1 MSEIFLGYLVNSIL
15 RGGILV
21 LMLLIAEFA
30 LRRRMLFAGGRTLY
44 LLAMV
49 LVLLPLEQLSGFRS
63 AASPLAES
71 IEVPFENRFSP
82 PTVPEGTSMNSGGAA
97 ANAVEKSDT
106 APRILPAETESP
118 EVASSRPAS
127 WLMIFYLA
135 GATLLTADQ
144 LRRLLLWRR
153 RIRRCPAITGGE
165 VFEQFLA
172 AKRLAGVERFPIALR
187 DCGSLLPVA
196 ACFGTLRHGTVLCPQ
211 EHYAALPEA
220 ALRMIFI
227 HELEHLRRGD
237 NPAGFLLTLLANL
250 LFPNWF
256 LRFLITRYA
265 MVAEL
270 DCDERV
276 RSVLALDRQG
286 QAQYAELLLAGQSN
300 RRILLPG
307 HTLGSSART
316 LKFRIQEVFMQHS
329 KRQRLTRLFLFGT
342 LFAAGALFL
351 PELRAGSLR
360 EPVPEFVAE
369 HLPADAKTLLFFRG
383 SGLDAEGI
391 KLLDAAQQFVAPLGE
406 SYLSLLSLMK
416 TTAGTG
422 GFFYQVFTS
431 GKQEYILL
439 KNGGDSNQMLLG
451 PSQWYQEKS
460 IQALGNGSFLLSTV
474 SRKKTE
480 RKWGLPR
487 DLREKAAAG
496 PNDIVRAVRIDSPGE
511 LRVFKQDG
519 IYRLTFPVTPQLA
532 KDLTPELLL
541 EKATARLPE
550 KKKADAIE
558 FLRKTVQFT
567 SRDLAGRKISFV
579 EFPLS
584 RQSISLWIEFFRRLR
599 DEKMAAAIPHVI
611 ALEPANGAQNVDP
624 NLSEIR
630 VTFDRPMSPN
640 SWSFCQR
647 GADNF
652 PDFLAKPSFNADRTV
667 ITVPVRLR
675 PEWNYYIFL
684 NSPPFLGFRSAQGG
698 ILPAVPWSFS
708 TGKLPASGAG
718 NGSETAGIDHKNIK
732 KQ

>member
-1 MSEIFLGYLVNSIL
+1 
-15 RGGILV
+15 
-21 LMLLIAEFA
+21 
-30 LRRRMLFAGGRTLY
+30 
-44 LLAMV
+44 
-49 LVLLPLEQLSGFRS
+49 
-63 AASPLAES
+63 
-71 IEVPFENRFSP
+71 
-82 PTVPEGTSMNSGGAA
+82 
-97 ANAVEKSDT
+97 
-106 APRILPAETESP
+106 
-118 EVASSRPAS
+118 
-127 WLMIFYLA
+127 
-135 GATLLTADQ
+135 
-144 LRRLLLWRR
+144 
-153 RIRRCPAITGGE
+153 
-165 VFEQFLA
+165 
-172 AKRLAGVERFPIALR
+172 
-187 DCGSLLPVA
+187 
-196 ACFGTLRHGTVLCPQ
+196 
-211 EHYAALPEA
+211 
-220 ALRMIFI
+220 
-227 HELEHLRRGD
+227 
-237 NPAGFLLTLLANL
+237 
-250 LFPNWF
+250 
-256 LRFLITRYA
+256 
-265 MVAEL
+265 
-270 DCDERV
+270 
-276 RSVLALDRQG
+276 
-286 QAQYAELLLAGQSN
+286 
-300 RRILLPG
+300 
-307 HTLGSSART
+307 
-316 LKFRIQEVFMQHS
+316 
-329 KRQRLTRLFLFGT
+329 
-342 LFAAGALFL
+342 
-351 PELRAGSLR
+351 
-360 EPVPEFVAE
+360 
-369 HLPADAKTLLFFRG
+369 
-383 SGLDAEGI
+383 
-391 KLLDAAQQFVAPLGE
+391 
-406 SYLSLLSLMK
+406 
-416 TTAGTG
+416 
-422 GFFYQVFTS
+422 
-431 GKQEYILL
+431 
-439 KNGGDSNQMLLG
+439 MLLG

-511 LRVFKQDG
+511 LRVFKQGG

-611 ALEPANGAQNVDP
+611 ALEPANGAQDVDP
-624 NLSEIR
+624 NLSEIK

-718 NGSETAGIDHKNIK
+718 NGSGTTEIDHKNIR

>member
-15 RGGILV
+15 RGGVLV
-21 LMLLIAEFA
+21 LLLLIAEFA
-30 LRRRMLFAGGRTLY
+30 LRRRMLFAGGRSLY

-49 LVLLPLEQLSGFRS
+49 LVLLPLEQLAGFRS
-63 AASPLAES
+63 AASPLGES

-82 PTVPEGTSMNSGGAA
+82 PPAPEGTSMRSGGTS
-97 ANAVEKSDT
+97 ANAVEKSGA
-106 APRILPAETESP
+106 APQILPVEPESP
-118 EVASSRPAS
+118 EITPSRPAG
-127 WLMIFYLA
+127 WLMILYLA

-153 RIRRCPAITGGE
+153 RIRRCPAITGGK
-165 VFEQFLA
+165 VFEQFLE
-172 AKRLAGVERFPIALR
+172 AKRLAGEERFPLGLR
-187 DCGSLLPVA
+187 DCGGLLPVA

-211 EHYAALPEA
+211 EHYAALPET

-237 NPAGFLLTLLANL
+237 NLTGFFLTLLANL

-256 LRFLITRYA
+256 LRFFAGRYA
-265 MVAEL
+265 MIAEL
-270 DCDERV
+270 DCDEKV
-276 RSVLALDRQG
+276 RSVLALNRQG
-286 QAQYAELLLAGQSN
+286 QAQYAELLLAGRTS
-300 RRILLPG
+300 RRIYLPG

-316 LKFRIQEVFMQHS
+316 LKIRIQEVFMQYS

-342 LFAAGALFL
+342 LFTAGALFL
-351 PELRAGSLR
+351 PELRAGTLH

-391 KLLDAAQQFVAPLGE
+391 KLLDEVQQLVVPLGE
-406 SYLSLLSLMK
+406 SYLPLLSLMK

-422 GFFYQVFTS
+422 GFFYQVLTS

-439 KNGGDSNQMLLG
+439 KNGNDSNQMLLG

-460 IQALGNGSFLLSTV
+460 IQALGDGSFLLSTV

-487 DLREKAAAG
+487 ELRERAAAE
-496 PNDIVRAVRIDSPGE
+496 PNDIVRAVRIDFPGE
-511 LRVFKQDG
+511 FRVFKQAG
-519 IYRLTFPVTPQLA
+519 SYRLSFPVTPQLE
-532 KDLTPELLL
+532 KNLTPELFLK
-541 EKATARLPE
+541 KATARLSE
-550 KKKADAIE
+550 KEKNTAIE
-558 FLRKTVQFT
+558 FLRKMVQFT
-567 SRDLAGRKISFV
+567 SREVDGRQISFV

-584 RQSISLWIEFFRRLR
+584 RKTVSFWIEFFRQLR

-624 NLSEIR
+624 NLSEIK

-647 GADNF
+647 GADHF

-675 PEWNYYIFL
+675 PEWNYHIFL

-698 ILPAVPWSFS
+698 TLPAVPWSFS
-708 TGKLPASGAG
+708 TGKLPAPGAG
-718 NGSETAGIDHKNIK
+718 NGSGTTENDHKNIR

>member
-1 MSEIFLGYLVNSIL
+1 M
-15 RGGILV
+15 
-21 LMLLIAEFA
+21 
-30 LRRRMLFAGGRTLY
+30 
-44 LLAMV
+44 
-49 LVLLPLEQLSGFRS
+49 
-63 AASPLAES
+63 
-71 IEVPFENRFSP
+71 
-82 PTVPEGTSMNSGGAA
+82 
-97 ANAVEKSDT
+97 
-106 APRILPAETESP
+106 
-118 EVASSRPAS
+118 
-127 WLMIFYLA
+127 
-135 GATLLTADQ
+135 
-144 LRRLLLWRR
+144 
-153 RIRRCPAITGGE
+153 
-165 VFEQFLA
+165 
-172 AKRLAGVERFPIALR
+172 
-187 DCGSLLPVA
+187 
-196 ACFGTLRHGTVLCPQ
+196 
-211 EHYAALPEA
+211 
-220 ALRMIFI
+220 
-227 HELEHLRRGD
+227 
-237 NPAGFLLTLLANL
+237 
-250 LFPNWF
+250 
-256 LRFLITRYA
+256 RFLITRYA

-342 LFAAGALFL
+342 LFAAGTLFL

-451 PSQWYQEKS
+451 PSQWYQEKIHS
-460 IQALGNGSFLLSTV
+460 GAGKRFLPALHGQQEKNG
-474 SRKKTE
+474 E
-480 RKWGLPR
+480 EMGLPR

-496 PNDIVRAVRIDSPGE
+496 PNDIVRAVRIDSPGNFGCSSRAGSTGSPSRS
-511 LRVFKQDG
+511 LRSWQKISPRNFSSKK
-519 IYRLTFPVTPQLA
+519 P
-532 KDLTPELLL
+532 
-541 EKATARLPE
+541 LPGCR
-550 KKKADAIE
+550 KRKKADAIE

-611 ALEPANGAQNVDP
+611 ALEPANGAQDVDP
-624 NLSEIR
+624 NLSEIK

-647 GADNF
+647 GPTIF
-652 PDFLAKPSFNADRTV
+652 RISSPSLRSMRTG
-667 ITVPVRLR
+667 PS
-675 PEWNYYIFL
+675 
-684 NSPPFLGFRSAQGG
+684 SPCRSACVRVELLYLPQ
-698 ILPAVPWSFS
+698 LPAIPRIPV
-708 TGKLPASGAG
+708 GAG
-718 NGSETAGIDHKNIK
+718 RHSSRGSEELLDRETPGIRRGKWFRNDRNRSQKYKKTIGFWHGFSAHPWYRMGNTENGGRNIRWAMERK
-732 KQ
+732 

>member
-15 RGGILV
+15 RGGV
-21 LMLLIAEFA
+21 LALLLLLAELL
-30 LRRRMLFAGGRTLY
+30 LRRRLLFAGGRTLY

-71 IEVPFENRFSP
+71 IDVPFENRFSP
-82 PTVPEGTSMNSGGAA
+82 PPAPEEPSMHSGRAA
-97 ANAVEKSDT
+97 ANSVETSAA
-106 APRILPAETESP
+106 APQILPPEPESP
-118 EVASSRPAS
+118 EAAPTRPAG
-127 WLMIFYLA
+127 WLMILYLA
-135 GATLLTADQ
+135 GAMLLTTDQ
-144 LRRLLLWRR
+144 LLRLFLWRQ
-153 RIRRCPAITGGE
+153 RIRRCPVISGGKMYD
-165 VFEQFLA
+165 QFLE
-172 AKRLAGVERFPIALR
+172 AKRLAGVERFPLSLR
-187 DCGSLLPVA
+187 DCDGLLPVA
-196 ACFGTLRHGTVLCPQ
+196 ACFGTLRHGTELCPQ
-211 EHYAALPEA
+211 AHYAALPEA

-237 NPAGFLLTLLANL
+237 NPAEFLLTMLANL
-250 LFPNWF
+250 FFPNWF
-256 LRFLITRYA
+256 LRFFAGRYA

-270 DCDERV
+270 DCDAKV
-276 RSVLALDRQG
+276 CSVLALDRQG
-286 QAQYAELLLAGQSN
+286 QAQYAELLLAGRSS

-316 LKFRIQEVFMQHS
+316 LKFRIQEVFMQLS
-329 KRQRLTRLFLFGT
+329 KRQRLTRLFLLGT
-342 LFAAGALFL
+342 LFTAGALFL

-383 SGLDAEGI
+383 SGLDVEGI
-391 KLLDAAQQFVAPLGE
+391 KLLDEARQLIAPLGE

-439 KNGGDSNQMLLG
+439 KNGSDSNQLRLG

-460 IQALGNGSFLLSTV
+460 IQVLGNGSFLLSAV
-474 SRKKTE
+474 SGKKTE
-480 RKWGLPR
+480 REWGLPR
-487 DLREKAAAG
+487 DLREKAAAE
-496 PNDIVRAVRIDSPGE
+496 PNDIVRAVRIDFPGE
-511 LRVFKQDG
+511 FRVFKLAG
-519 IYRLTFPVTPQLA
+519 IYRLSFPVTPQLV
-532 KDLTPELLL
+532 KDLPPELLL

-550 KKKADAIE
+550 KKKTDAIE

-567 SRDLAGRKISFV
+567 SRDVAGREISFV

-584 RQSISLWIEFFRRLR
+584 RQSISLWIEFFRQLR

-611 ALEPANGAQNVDP
+611 ALEPANGARNVDP

-630 VTFDRPMSPN
+630 VTFDRPMSPH

-647 GADNF
+647 GADHF

-675 PEWNYYIFL
+675 PEWNYHIFL

-698 ILPAVPWSFS
+698 TLPAVPWSFS
-708 TGKLPASGAG
+708 TGKLPEAGGGNVSGG
-718 NGSETAGIDHKNIK
+718 RNGSQK
-732 KQ
+732 